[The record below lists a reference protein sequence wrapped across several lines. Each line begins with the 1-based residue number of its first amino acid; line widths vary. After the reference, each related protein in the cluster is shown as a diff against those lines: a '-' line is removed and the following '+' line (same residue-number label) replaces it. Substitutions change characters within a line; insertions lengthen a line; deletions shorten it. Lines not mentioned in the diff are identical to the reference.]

1 MKVLVDVN
9 HPAHVHL
16 FKNLSWELE
25 KRGHCVLWTARTRDV
40 VQNLLDYYGFKY
52 KMLTKAQKGIV
63 RLGKELLERDFK
75 MLRLVKDFQPD
86 IMMGTSVCITHVGKA
101 KNIPSIFWE
110 EDNQDIRKLSI
121 IAYPFA
127 DVICTPDCFEQ
138 NFGGKHVKYPSYH
151 ELAYLHPNR
160 FSSNPTVL
168 KKLKLKKFEP
178 YFILRFVSFKASH
191 DTRESGISVETGLK
205 LIKLLS
211 KYGKVFVNSEIQLP
225 EDIEK
230 YRITVAP
237 HELHDALY
245 YATMC
250 IGDSQTVIA
259 EAAVLGTPAIRC
271 NTYVG
276 YPGKVPYLDEL
287 EYKYGL
293 TYGFRPSDEDKMLH
307 KILKLLSNPSL
318 KQEWQEKREEMLKDK
333 IDLTDWMVEF
343 LENYPESFKD
353 YKRKLE

>member
-1 MKVLVDVN
+1 MRLLIDVN

-25 KRGHCVLWTARTRDV
+25 KTGHEVLWTARTRDV
-40 VQNLLDYYGFKY
+40 IQNLLDYYGFRY
-52 KMLTKAQKGIV
+52 KMLTKAQKGIIG
-63 RLGKELLERDFK
+63 LGRELLERDFK
-75 MLRLVKDFQPD
+75 MLKLVKGFQPD
-86 IMMGTSVCITHVGKA
+86 IMIGTSVCIVHVGKVR
-101 KNIPSIFWE
+101 NTTSIFWQ
-110 EDNQDIRKLSI
+110 EDNQDLRKLSL

-138 NFGGKHVKYPSYH
+138 NFGKKQVKYPSYH
-151 ELAYLHPNR
+151 ELAYLHPDR
-160 FSSNPTVL
+160 FSPNPNIL
-168 KKLKLKKFEP
+168 RKLKVTNREP

-191 DTRESGISVETGLK
+191 DIRESGIPVEMGHK
-205 LIKLLS
+205 LIKFLPN
-211 KYGKVFVNSEIQLP
+211 YGRVFINSEIQLP
-225 EDIEK
+225 EDIKK
-230 YRITVAP
+230 YRITIAP

-287 EYKYGL
+287 EKRYGL
-293 TYGFRPSDEDKMLH
+293 VYSYRPEDSGNMFN
-307 KILKLLSNPSL
+307 KIAELLNKSNLKE
-318 KQEWQEKREEMLKDK
+318 QWQDKRKEMLKEK
-333 IDLTDWMVEF
+333 IDLTKWMVDF
-343 LENYPESFKD
+343 IENYPNSF
-353 YKRKLE
+353 YKYHQN